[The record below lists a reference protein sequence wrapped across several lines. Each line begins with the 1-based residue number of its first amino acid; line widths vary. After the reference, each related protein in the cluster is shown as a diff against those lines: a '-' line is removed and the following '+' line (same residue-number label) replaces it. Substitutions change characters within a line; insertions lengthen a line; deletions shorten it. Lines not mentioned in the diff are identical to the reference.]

1 MAGYKEDVQDA
12 SGPRAVQLLKEP
24 DLDVLAQLRV
34 LNVARAGL
42 TELPGEA
49 LGHCKQLVRLD
60 VSDNALSTL
69 PSSIASLP
77 CLDILFASKL
87 GMTEIPSHLALSPC
101 LRMLGVKDNKLT
113 CIDGNSLPTS
123 LEWLIA
129 AGNQIQELPNIA
141 RLQRIRKLMLSHNQL
156 TCDSLAPVA
165 DISALEMLRVAA
177 NRLEAFP
184 EALLRHSRLAWVAVG
199 SNPFAERAIEKQLA
213 EGPKTVD
220 FSEVTL
226 GDQLGSGAGATVH
239 QGKWHDQNVAVKIW
253 DSECFSDGTAAG
265 EWAINR
271 VASSP
276 GHASLVGVLGAFD
289 EPKRGLILELLQGAT
304 AAAGPP
310 TFSTVTRDALPC
322 HGGPGPRYTIAAVQQ
337 IALAVAS
344 AAAYLH
350 EKGLMHG
357 DIYLHNTLVI
367 LDGAK
372 DAANVKDARLS
383 DFGAAAAIENPLLRK
398 LEVRSYG
405 WLLQDLL
412 ETRTDPASEL
422 ETSTLTLLQE
432 IRAQCGQ
439 AVPENLPIFA
449 EIVSKLEDSKRRKV
463 PPLAS

>member
-1 MAGYKEDVQDA
+1 M
-12 SGPRAVQLLKEP
+12 
-24 DLDVLAQLRV
+24 
-34 LNVARAGL
+34 
-42 TELPGEA
+42 TEL
-49 LGHCKQLVRLD
+49 
-60 VSDNALSTL
+60 
-69 PSSIASLP
+69 
-77 CLDILFASKL
+77 
-87 GMTEIPSHLALSPC
+87 PSHLALSPS

-113 CIDGNSLPTS
+113 RIDGNALPTS

-141 RLQRIRKLMLSHNQL
+141 RLQRIRKLMLSHNHL
-156 TCDSLAPVA
+156 TCDSLAAVA
-165 DISALEMLRVAA
+165 DIPALEMIRVAA
-177 NRLEAFP
+177 NRLESFP
-184 EALLRHSRLAWVAVG
+184 EALLRHPRLAWVAVG

-226 GDQLGSGAGATVH
+226 GDRLGSGAGATVH
-239 QGKWHDQNVAVKIW
+239 QGTWHDRKVAVKVW
-253 DSECFSDGTAAG
+253 DSECFSDGTAVG

-271 VASSP
+271 VASNP
-276 GHASLVGVLGAFD
+276 GHVSLVGVLGAFD

-322 HGGPGPRYTIAAVQQ
+322 HGGPGPRYAIAAVQE

-357 DIYLHNTLVI
+357 DIYLHNTLVV
-367 LDGAK
+367 LDGPNK
-372 DAANVKDARLS
+372 DAANVKDVRLS
-383 DFGAAAAIENPLLRK
+383 DFGAASAIENPSLRK

-412 ETRTDPASEL
+412 EARTEPSSEL
-422 ETSTLTLLQE
+422 EASSLKLLQE
-432 IRAQCGQ
+432 IRTQCGE
-439 AVPENLPIFA
+439 AVPENLPNFA
-449 EIVSKLEDSKRRKV
+449 DIVRKLEDSKRRKV
-463 PPLAS
+463 ALVEG